1 MTFYRI
7 LYWLLP
13 LHNLPSTVTPFTSF
27 PTQAMCLIWFAVV
40 PFDQLVQLSSI
51 RRLFGRPKRPFNH
64 WRQQTTRTPS
74 CTPFYPSVPILHPP
88 APSPTLLQVAAL
100 QQSTWM
106 PPLTGD
112 KAPQGCDCVWQD
124 EAWLG
129 LHCTGL
135 WQQQQQQ
142 QQLHDVLI
150 DTDNAHWDAHE
161 DFVIHGAIQWAFSS
175 MLRRYHQVV
184 DPSQKTV
191 REGSEKLRRK
201 W

>member
-1 MTFYRI
+1 
-7 LYWLLP
+7 
-13 LHNLPSTVTPFTSF
+13 
-27 PTQAMCLIWFAVV
+27 MCLISYAVV

-51 RRLFGRPKRPFNH
+51 RRLFGRPKRPFSH
-64 WRQQTTRTPS
+64 WRQHTTLTPLCTLPLSSAPLCTLPYPPASCSRAAEHVDASTDRGQGTTR
-74 CTPFYPSVPILHPP
+74 LR
-88 APSPTLLQVAAL
+88 LRL
-100 QQSTWM
+100 
-106 PPLTGD
+106 
-112 KAPQGCDCVWQD
+112 QD

-135 WQQQQQQ
+135 WQLQQQQQ

-150 DTDNAHWDAHE
+150 DTDNAHCDAHE

-191 REGSEKLRRK
+191 REGSKKATQEVVKQFGNVLAV
-201 W
+201 